1 MGMILEYI
9 EYHLLPLALLLAA
22 IIFSVWCLGLYL
34 REKSRAAE
42 MEASVAGE
50 RGFFQSFAVNRGDF
64 FLVIRQ
70 TDLRVLYI
78 SPNFEEMT
86 GMSAKRVCADIEVLK
101 SMVSPKAA
109 RNMTEQLRNWDG
121 EQELKL
127 EFDYR
132 RIVADQA
139 GAQESET
146 GKEGQRHGVVSLQL
160 DENRACYLVVFC
172 DNTEDYKIRS
182 TMKEELEQAY
192 QESQAKTDFLSKMSH
207 EIRTPM
213 NGILGMLSLARSH
226 VKDPEQTDYYLNRA
240 ESLSQFLLTLIND
253 ILDMSRIESGKM
265 ELEAVSFDLFRVAEK
280 LDSMFR
286 NTTEAKNIR
295 WEITMQDFDVSRVV
309 GDELRL
315 TQVIINFISNA
326 VKFTPAGGAVSVT
339 FRQMHKIEGKM
350 HLMIRVRDTGKGI
363 KADFISRIFRPF
375 EQEDASTAHHYGG
388 SGLGMAIA
396 DNIVKLMDGQI
407 IVESEEGKGSEFVV
421 YISLPI
427 AGGEQTVPE
436 SWNVVRQEEEEGD
449 IKKAIEEFTLEG
461 IRLLLAEDNDVNAE
475 IAIEIM
481 EMEGAV
487 LERACDGLE
496 AVRMFEESPAYGYDA
511 ILMDIQMPNMNGW
524 EAAAQI
530 RRSSR
535 PDADIPIFA
544 MSANAFV
551 EDKRHSIEIG
561 MNGHISKPVD
571 YDEVRELVGEAL
583 LRRSHEGV

>member
-1 MGMILEYI
+1 
-9 EYHLLPLALLLAA
+9 
-22 IIFSVWCLGLYL
+22 
-34 REKSRAAE
+34 
-42 MEASVAGE
+42 
-50 RGFFQSFAVNRGDF
+50 
-64 FLVIRQ
+64 
-70 TDLRVLYI
+70 
-78 SPNFEEMT
+78 
-86 GMSAKRVCADIEVLK
+86 
-101 SMVSPKAA
+101 
-109 RNMTEQLRNWDG
+109 
-121 EQELKL
+121 
-127 EFDYR
+127 
-132 RIVADQA
+132 
-139 GAQESET
+139 
-146 GKEGQRHGVVSLQL
+146 LQL
-160 DENRACYLVVFC
+160 DEDRACYLVVFC

-265 ELEAVSFDLFRVAEK
+265 ELEAVPFDLFRVAEK

-496 AVRMFEESPAYGYDA
+496 AVRMFEES
-511 ILMDIQMPNMNGW
+511 
-524 EAAAQI
+524 
-530 RRSSR
+530 
-535 PDADIPIFA
+535 
-544 MSANAFV
+544 
-551 EDKRHSIEIG
+551 
-561 MNGHISKPVD
+561 
-571 YDEVRELVGEAL
+571 
-583 LRRSHEGV
+583 

>member
-9 EYHLLPLALLLAA
+9 DYHLLPLALLLAA
-22 IIFSVWCLGLYL
+22 IIFSIGCLRLYL
-34 REKSRAAE
+34 REKDQTRR
-42 MEASVAGE
+42 MESSVAGE
-50 RGFFQSFAVNRGDF
+50 RGFFRSFSVNGRDF
-64 FLVIRQ
+64 FILIRKS
-70 TDLRVLYI
+70 DLRILYV

-86 GMSAKRVCADIEVLK
+86 GIDADMVRADIEVLR
-101 SMVSPKAA
+101 SMVSPKTA
-109 RNMTEQLRNWDG
+109 RYVVEQLKNWNG

-127 EFDYR
+127 EVDYS
-132 RIVADQA
+132 IA
-139 GAQESET
+139 GCEQT
-146 GKEGQRHGVVSLQL
+146 RQRHGIASLRQ
-160 DENRACYLVVFC
+160 DEENACYLLIFC
-172 DNTEDYKIRS
+172 DNTEDYEVRS
-182 TMKEELEQAY
+182 TMKEELEKAY

-213 NGILGMLSLARSH
+213 NGILGMLSLARAH

-265 ELEAVSFDLFRVAEK
+265 ELEAAPFDLFKVAEK

-286 NTTEAKNIR
+286 NTTEAKNIN
-295 WEITMQDFDVSRVV
+295 WEIKMQDFDVSRVV

-326 VKFTPAGGAVSVT
+326 VKFTPAGGTVSVT
-339 FRQMHKIEGKM
+339 FRQMHKIEGNL

-363 KADFISRIFRPF
+363 KADFISKIFRPF

-421 YISLPI
+421 YVSLPV
-427 AGGEQTVPE
+427 AEGVQNVPDFQD
-436 SWNVVRQEEEEGD
+436 NIRQEEDNEELQ
-449 IKKAIEEFTLEG
+449 KAIEEFTLEG
-461 IRLLLAEDNDVNAE
+461 VHLLLAEDNDVNAE
-475 IAIEIM
+475 IAMEIL
-481 EMEGAV
+481 EMEGAT

-496 AVRMFEESPAYGYDA
+496 AVRMFEESANREYDA
-511 ILMDIQMPNMNGW
+511 ILMDIQMPNMDGW
-524 EAAAQI
+524 EAAAKI
-530 RRSSR
+530 RNLVRE
-535 PDADIPIFA
+535 DADIPIFA

-571 YDEVRELVGEAL
+571 YDEVRRLVGEAL
-583 LRRSHEGV
+583 LTRKAD

>member
-1 MGMILEYI
+1 MGMILEYMD
-9 EYHLLPLALLLAA
+9 YHLLPLSLLFAA
-22 IIFSVWCLGLYL
+22 ILFSVCCLGLYL
-34 REKSRAAE
+34 RERSRAGRI
-42 MEASVAGE
+42 EALAAGE
-50 RGFFQSFAVNRGDF
+50 RKFFKSFAVNRRDF
-64 FLVIRQ
+64 FLLIRRS
-70 TDLRVLYI
+70 DLKVLYI
-78 SPNFEEMT
+78 SPNFQEMT
-86 GMSAKRVCADIEVLK
+86 GIEAELVCADIEVLK
-101 SMVSPKAA
+101 SLVSPKTA
-109 RNMTEQLRNWDG
+109 RNILEQLGNWDG
-121 EQELKL
+121 EQELRL
-127 EFDYR
+127 EFDY
-132 RIVADQA
+132 QMA
-139 GAQESET
+139 GEAAGENREES
-146 GKEGQRHGVVSLQL
+146 GDRHGLVTLQS
-160 DENRACYLVVFC
+160 DESSACYLVVFC
-172 DNTEDYKIRS
+172 DNTEDYQVR
-182 TMKEELEQAY
+182 TAMKAELKQAY

-226 VKDPEQTDYYLNRA
+226 VKEPEQTDYYLNRA

-265 ELEAVSFDLFRVAEK
+265 ELEAVPFDLFKVAEK

-286 NTTEAKNIR
+286 NTTEAKNIQ
-295 WEITMQDFDVSRVV
+295 WEIEMQDFDVSRVV

-326 VKFTPAGGAVSVT
+326 VKFTPAGGSVTVT

-396 DNIVKLMDGQI
+396 DNIVRLMDGQI
-407 IVESEEGKGSEFVV
+407 IVESEEGKGTEFVV

-427 AGGEQTVPE
+427 AEGEQFVPE
-436 SWNVVRQEEEEGD
+436 TWNEGCPREAAGD
-449 IKKAIEEFTLEG
+449 LRKAIEEFTLEG
-461 IRLLLAEDNDVNAE
+461 VRLLLAEDNDVNAE

-496 AVRMFEESPAYGYDA
+496 AVRMFEESPEHGYGA

-530 RRSSR
+530 RKSSR

-583 LRRSHEGV
+583 LGRSTH